1 MPLRRRSK
9 IVATLG
15 PASRDRAM
23 VLALARA
30 GADVFRL
37 NFSHGSHAD
46 HAETVAAIRSAGHE
60 IDRPLAILADLQG
73 PKFRLG
79 RFAEGKVDLAVGDVI
94 ALDLDPAP
102 GTRERV
108 GMPHPEIFKAI
119 APGDL
124 LLVDDGKVRLEAVT
138 CSPAGG
144 TFRCTQAGTLSDR
157 KGVNVPS
164 ADLDLS
170 PLTDKD
176 RADLSF
182 ALEQKVD
189 YVALSFVQ
197 RAADVAELRRLVN
210 GRARVLAKIEKPQ
223 AVARLAEILDLC
235 DAVMVARGDLG
246 VEYAPEEVPI
256 AQKQIVRAA
265 RERGI
270 PVIVATQMLDSM
282 MVNATPTRAEAS
294 DVANA
299 VYEGADALM
308 LSGETAAGAHP
319 VASVEMMARIILRT
333 EADPNLPFL
342 MQAEM
347 GPDDSRETDP
357 IALAACQAAAAA
369 RAACLVPFTATGTSA
384 MRLARERPVQPILAL
399 TPDPAIA
406 RRLALVWGVRA
417 RIAGDPADF
426 EDMAARA
433 TLAATVSGAARPGDQ
448 IVIVAGVP
456 FGTPGAT
463 NLVRLAR
470 ASAAPDSAF
479 VSVPGGTPKG
489 IPGPAIR

>member
-1 MPLRRRSK
+1 MPGSRRSK

-15 PASRDRAM
+15 PASRDP
-23 VLALARA
+23 VLIRALAEA

-37 NFSHGSHAD
+37 NFSHGSHED
-46 HAETVAAIRSAGHE
+46 HAATVAGIRAAAYAL
-60 IDRPLAILADLQG
+60 DRPLAILADLQG

-79 RFAEGKVDLAVGDVI
+79 RFGGGPVELAIGDAI
-94 ALDLDPAP
+94 RLDLDPAP
-102 GTRERV
+102 GGRDRV
-108 GMPHPEIFKAI
+108 GLPHREVFA
-119 APGDL
+119 ALSPGDL
-124 LLVDDGKVRLEAVT
+124 VLVDDGKVRLEARQIG
-138 CSPAGG
+138 PEGG
-144 TFRCTQAGTLSDR
+144 TFVCVQAGTLSDR
-157 KGVNVPS
+157 KGVNIPG

-176 RADLSF
+176 RADLQF
-182 ALEQKVD
+182 ALTQHVD

-197 RAADVAELRRLVN
+197 RAADVAELRRLVD

-223 AVARLAEILDLC
+223 AVRRLGEILDLC

-256 AQKQIVRAA
+256 AQKEIIRGA

-319 VASVEMMARIILRT
+319 VASVAMMARIITRT
-333 EADPNLPFL
+333 EADPNLPLL
-342 MQAEM
+342 MQAEL
-347 GPDDSRETDP
+347 GTGEQRDSDA
-357 IALAACQAAAAA
+357 IAEAACRAAASS

-384 MRLARERPVQPILAL
+384 MRLARERPAQPILAL

-417 RIAGDPADF
+417 KIAGDPSDF
-426 EDMAARA
+426 EDMARKASE
-433 TLAATVSGAARPGDQ
+433 AATASGAARPGDQ

-470 ASAAPDSAF
+470 AAPVA
-479 VSVPGGTPKG
+479 
-489 IPGPAIR
+489 R

>member
-9 IVATLG
+9 IVATIG
-15 PASRDRAM
+15 PASSDPAM
-23 VLALARA
+23 IRALAEA
-30 GADVFRL
+30 GANVFRL
-37 NFSHGSHAD
+37 NFSHGSHED
-46 HAETVAAIRSAGHE
+46 HAATVAGIRAAAYAL
-60 IDRPLAILADLQG
+60 DVPLAILADLQG

-79 RFAEGKVDLAVGDVI
+79 RFAAGSVELAIGDRI
-94 ALDLDPAP
+94 RLDLD
-102 GTRERV
+102 T
-108 GMPHPEIFKAI
+108 
-119 APGDL
+119 APGDAGRVGL
-124 LLVDDGKVRLEAVT
+124 PHKEVFAALGPGDLILVDDGKVRLKAVEVDG
-138 CSPAGG
+138 SGG
-144 TFRCTQAGTLSDR
+144 LFECTQAGTLSDR
-157 KGVNVPS
+157 KGVNIPG
-164 ADLDLS
+164 AELDLS
-170 PLTDKD
+170 PLTAKD
-176 RADLSF
+176 RADLQF
-182 ALEQKVD
+182 ALEQHVD

-197 RAADVAELRRLVN
+197 RAADMAELRRLVN

-223 AVARLAEILDLC
+223 AVARLNEILDLC

-256 AQKQIVRAA
+256 AQKEIIRAA

-282 MVNATPTRAEAS
+282 IVNATPTRAEAS

-319 VASVEMMARIILRT
+319 IAAVEMMGRIIART
-333 EADPNLPFL
+333 EADPNLRLL
-342 MQAEM
+342 MRAEL
-347 GPDDSRETDP
+347 GPGDHRANDP
-357 IALAACQAAAAA
+357 IAEAACRAAETA

-384 MRLARERPVQPILAL
+384 MRLARERPGQPILAL

-406 RRLALVWGVRA
+406 RRLALVWGVRS
-417 RIAGDPADF
+417 RIVGDPADF
-426 EDMAARA
+426 EDMSRKASESAALSG
-433 TLAATVSGAARPGDQ
+433 LAGAGDQ

-470 ASAAPDSAF
+470 ATAPA
-479 VSVPGGTPKG
+479 
-489 IPGPAIR
+489 R